1 MVVSLYVS
9 EVPKN
14 MEKDDLKNLFKEFSG
29 FIDLRLKHFQ
39 DKGKICF
46 VDFDNENDAKAVIS
60 LLNGIKYSD
69 GHKGFNIKLSD
80 NSKGNQPSGNNSQSG
95 YNKHYENNSFKRSRS
110 RSRSPVMKKRRR
122 SSTPPRERERRSIPQ
137 ESINN
142 NSNIIQSLLSNIIT
156 NPQQNNNDQLT
167 NTLISLISNQ
177 QPSINQSVK
186 EVNQPMHYHHT
197 DIKHKLNSF
206 DDKFRDLT
214 SFGKHSTN
222 IVFIE
227 GLPNDCSEREIA
239 HVLRPFPGYMSSRI
253 IERDKNGEKNLIC
266 FSDFEEVHQATACI
280 YTLQGYRFD
289 KNDLVGLHLSYG
301 VNKHKQSKSN
311 Y

>member
-9 EVPKN
+9 EVPKH
-14 MEKDDLKNLFKEFSG
+14 MEKDDLFNLFKEFSG
-29 FIDLRLKHFQ
+29 FKDLRVKLFQ

-80 NSKGNQPSGNNSQSG
+80 NSKGNQPSNNNSQSG
-95 YNKHYENNSFKRSRS
+95 YTKQRESNSFKRSRS
-110 RSRSPVMKKRRR
+110 RSRSPIMKKRRR
-122 SSTPPRERERRSIPQ
+122 SSTPPRDRERRPINQEPQ
-137 ESINN
+137 LNN
-142 NSNIIQSLLSNIIT
+142 NSNIIQSLLSNMIT
-156 NPQQNNNDQLT
+156 NPQPNNDQLT

-177 QPSINQSVK
+177 PSNNQIVK
-186 EVNQPMHYHHT
+186 ENNQPTNYHHS

-266 FSDFEEVHQATACI
+266 FSDFEEIHQATACI

-301 VNKHKQSKSN
+301 VSKHKQSKSN

>member
-9 EVPKN
+9 EIPKN
-14 MEKDDLKNLFKEFSG
+14 MEKDDLLNLFKEFSG
-29 FIDLRLKHFQ
+29 FKDLRIKLFQ

-60 LLNGIKYSD
+60 LLNGIKYAD
-69 GHKGFNIKLSD
+69 THKGFNIKLSD
-80 NSKGNQPSGNNSQSG
+80 NSKGNQSSNNNSQSG
-95 YNKHYENNSFKRSRS
+95 HIKQRDTNSFKRSRS

-122 SSTPPRERERRSIPQ
+122 SSTPPRDRERRQVHQ
-137 ESINN
+137 EPINN
-142 NSNIIQSLLSNIIT
+142 NSNIIQSLLSNMIT
-156 NPQQNNNDQLT
+156 NPQQNNDQLT
-167 NTLISLISNQ
+167 STLISLISNQ

-186 EVNQPMHYHHT
+186 ENNPPTHYHQT

-214 SFGKHSTN
+214 SYGKHSTN